1 MREVKLMKKNKWRVY
16 PLGAAAGLLN
26 GLFGAGGGMVAVPM
40 LKALGVPQEACH
52 ATSLAIILPLA
63 VASGLLYLN
72 AGSFAIAE
80 TLKYLPGGV
89 AGALFGAWLLPR
101 LNTDILRRIFGCLML
116 LAAVRL
122 FLR

>member
-1 MREVKLMKKNKWRVY
+1 
-16 PLGAAAGLLN
+16 
-26 GLFGAGGGMVAVPM
+26 MVAVPM

-52 ATSLAIILPLA
+52 ATSLASILPLA

-72 AGSFAIAE
+72 AGSFALAD
-80 TLKYLPGGV
+80 TLEYLPGGI

-101 LNTDILRRIFGCLML
+101 IRTDILRKIFGCLII
-116 LAAVRL
+116 LAAVRM

>member
-1 MREVKLMKKNKWRVY
+1 MDILRSQKRKWRVY
-16 PLGAAAGLLN
+16 PLGAAAGFLN

-40 LKALGVPQEACH
+40 LKALGVPRESCH

-63 VASGLLYLN
+63 VASGLFYLN
-72 AGSFAIAE
+72 AGSFAIGD
-80 TLKYLPGGV
+80 TLQYLPGGV

-101 LNTDILRRIFGCLML
+101 LDTLVLRRIFGGLML
-116 LAAVRL
+116 LAAARL